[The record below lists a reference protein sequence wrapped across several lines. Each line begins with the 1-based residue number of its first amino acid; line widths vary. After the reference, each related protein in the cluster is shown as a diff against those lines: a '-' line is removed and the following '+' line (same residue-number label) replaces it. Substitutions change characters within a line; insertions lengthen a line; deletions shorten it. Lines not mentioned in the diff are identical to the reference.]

1 MDRNIRQV
9 RKGEIY
15 YAELSGTVG
24 SEQDGVRPVLIIQND
39 VGNRNSSTTIIAPL
53 TGRHGKTVL
62 PTHITLDK
70 RCGLSEKSLVLLEQI
85 RTVDKCRLLN
95 YIGTVDAKTMVQVD
109 DGIRISFGIGGDTR

>member
-39 VGNRNSSTTIIAPL
+39 VGNRNSPTTIIAPL
-53 TGRHGKTVL
+53 TSRHDKTVL

-70 RCGLSEKSLVLLEQI
+70 RYGLSEKSLVLLEQI

-95 YIGTVDAKTMVQVD
+95 YIGMVDAKTMGQID